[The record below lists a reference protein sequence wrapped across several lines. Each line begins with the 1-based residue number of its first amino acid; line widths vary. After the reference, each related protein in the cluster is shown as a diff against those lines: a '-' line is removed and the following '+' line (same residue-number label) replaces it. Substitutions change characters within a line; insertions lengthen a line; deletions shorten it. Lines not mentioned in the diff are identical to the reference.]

1 MKFHILITLP
11 TLITTSLVHA
21 NWIADPDTLCKI
33 HNPNPQPNETAT
45 WSGDCKD
52 GKADGNGTL
61 QFFKNN
67 QKTDTYV
74 GTMAQGKAS
83 GQGVANFSN
92 GDKYDGDWQDG
103 KMHGKGIYTTA
114 KGSIYKGDWQQ
125 GSMHGKGSYQFFNG
139 NYYDGDWQNDNQ
151 HGYGIYR
158 HKDGL
163 VYEGEWKDNKIN
175 GLGKYTAPKGHPFI
189 PKNPQNQKGY
199 WQGDDYV
206 LMGIFYENKYGQ
218 TLPPKILTKSEY
230 QYVLQKLGKAGGQ
243 IKKK

>member
-1 MKFHILITLP
+1 MPKFPLFFIGLLLIAP
-11 TLITTSLVHA
+11 NAYA
-21 NWIADPDTLCKI
+21 NWILDENTACKI

-45 WSGDCKD
+45 WTGDCKD
-52 GKADGNGTL
+52 GMASGNGTL
-61 QFFKNN
+61 QFFKNG
-67 QKTDTYV
+67 QKSDTYI

-92 GDKYDGDWQDG
+92 GDKYDGNWQNG

-114 KGSIYKGDWQQ
+114 KGSVYKGDWKD

-139 NYYDGDWQNDNQ
+139 NYYDGDWQNNSQ

-189 PKNPQNQKGY
+189 PKNPQEQKGY
-199 WQGDDYV
+199 WQGDNYIV
-206 LMGIFYENKYGQ
+206 LGIFYENEYGQ
-218 TLPPKILTKSEY
+218 TRPPQFLTKSEY
-230 QYVLQKLGKAGGQ
+230 QYALQKLGKRDGRV
-243 IKKK
+243 KRK